1 MFADAINRALTTRE
15 EILALLT
22 RDSARARRS
31 RLRALLDDAEP
42 EWTRSAAE
50 KRFLTLL
57 GKAQLPTPRANV
69 TIAGHRVDFFWRV
82 ERFVVEI
89 DGYAFHSSP
98 YAFEAD
104 RRRDA
109 ELAAAGVR
117 VMRVTW
123 RQLVHEPEAVLVRLA
138 QALPLHQA

>member
-1 MFADAINRALTTRE
+1 MFADAINRVLTTRE

-22 RDSARARRS
+22 RDSARAGRS
-31 RLRALLDDAEP
+31 RLRALLDDAQP

-50 KRFLTLL
+50 ERFLTLL
-57 GKAQLPTPRANV
+57 GKGQLPTPKANV
-69 TIAGHRVDFFWRV
+69 TIAGHRVDFFWRA

-123 RQLVHEPEAVLVRLA
+123 RQLMHEPEAVLVRLA
-138 QALPLHQA
+138 QALPLHQT